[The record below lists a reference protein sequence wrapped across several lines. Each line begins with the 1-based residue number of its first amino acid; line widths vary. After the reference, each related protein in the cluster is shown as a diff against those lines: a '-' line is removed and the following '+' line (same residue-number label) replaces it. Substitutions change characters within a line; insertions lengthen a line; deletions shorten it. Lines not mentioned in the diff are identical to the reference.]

1 MLIKKILLSLL
12 ILIAA
17 TSAAQA
23 AEQKA
28 EPSFAERKANLSEIS
43 AIRVGYGAGTIRIVV
58 DMTKKVDFTESY
70 VENPS
75 RIIIDLKNSWLSPT
89 VQREIE
95 LKSLA
100 AKKIRVAQ
108 FNPTTVRLV
117 IESMA
122 EIKPFHL
129 DGGPKG
135 HRFII
140 DVGNADFKPNPE
152 VNNSKPNDNAELKA
166 KQDAELKA
174 KQDAEL
180 KARQDAELKA
190 RQDAELKAKQDAE
203 LKARQDAE
211 LKARQDAELKA
222 RQDAELKARQDAEL
236 KARQDAELKAK
247 QDAEL
252 KAKQEAELK
261 AQQDA
266 ELKAR
271 QDAEL
276 KAQQEAEL
284 KAQQERER
292 ELERR
297 EQELA
302 RREQELKEQQER
314 ELKEKQERELKEKQ
328 ERELKAKQEREREL
342 EKREKELEKR
352 EKELKEKQEREL
364 KKQQEREKKEKLERE
379 IKEQREREKAL
390 KEKEKQERRD
400 KKNKDKKDDSDD
412 KSKEVDTP
420 FTELEED
427 LDKITALEG
436 KKIVIDPGH
445 GGNDAGAIGPTGV
458 MEKNVTLKVSL
469 ELKRMLEAEGAE
481 VILTRETDR
490 TVSEKGA
497 KASDIEELG
506 ARCDVANRNKAD
518 IFISIHADSFTRPE
532 ARGTTGYYY
541 SKSTTGRGQKL
552 ADCIRRNLVEQLG
565 TPSRGTQPCN
575 FYVVKHTDMPA
586 TLIELGFI
594 SNKEEEKLLDSK
606 EGVKKAAQGILD
618 GIEDYFG

>member
-1 MLIKKILLSLL
+1 MIRKILLSLL

-23 AEQKA
+23 AEHQRS
-28 EPSFAERKANLSEIS
+28 EPNFSERKATLAEVSN
-43 AIRVGYGAGTIRIVV
+43 IRVGYGAGTIRIVV
-58 DMTKKVDFTESY
+58 DMTKKVEFTESY

-75 RIIIDLKNSWLSPT
+75 RIIINLKDSWLNPT
-89 VQREIE
+89 VKREIE

-108 FNPTTVRLV
+108 FDPSTVRIV

-140 DVGNADFKPNPE
+140 DIGNADFKPSPE
-152 VNNSKPNDNAELKA
+152 TDKPDDNAALKQKQEAELKA
-166 KQDAELKA
+166 KQESELKA
-174 KQDAEL
+174 KQES
-180 KARQDAELKA
+180 
-190 RQDAELKAKQDAE
+190 
-203 LKARQDAE
+203 
-211 LKARQDAELKA
+211 
-222 RQDAELKARQDAEL
+222 
-236 KARQDAELKAK
+236 ELKAK

-261 AQQDA
+261 AKQEA
-266 ELKAR
+266 ELKAK
-271 QDAEL
+271 QEAELKAKQEAEL

-284 KAQQERER
+284 KAKQEAELKAKQERER
-292 ELERR
+292 ELEQR
-297 EQELA
+297 ERELEQ
-302 RREQELKEQQER
+302 RERELKEQEER

-328 ERELKAKQEREREL
+328 ERELKEQQEREREL

-364 KKQQEREKKEKLERE
+364 KKKQERELKEKRERD

-390 KEKEKQERRD
+390 KEKEKQERRE
-400 KKNKDKKDDSDD
+400 KKEKEKREKEDEKTS
-412 KSKEVDTP
+412 EVDEP
-420 FTELEED
+420 FKGLEND
-427 LDKITALEG
+427 LGDITALKG

-458 MEKNVTLKVSL
+458 MEKTVTLKVSL
-469 ELKRMLEAEGAE
+469 ELKRLLEAEGAT
-481 VILTRETDR
+481 VILTREGDT

-518 IFISIHADSFTRPE
+518 IFISIHADAFTRPE
-532 ARGTTGYYY
+532 ARGTTSYYY
-541 SKSTTGRGQKL
+541 SKSTSGRGQKL

-575 FYVVKHTDMPA
+575 FYVVKNTDMPA

-606 EGVKKAAQGILD
+606 EGVQKAAQGILD